1 MRALS
6 PLSLLLICWAL
17 SIAIALLALAS
28 PEAFDLLPTF
38 MAREELTRAA
48 FTPLGAL
55 WLLTALAAWTVGD
68 LAARC
73 ALPRR
78 KPRFTPPDLPRAA
91 RLTFLANLVL
101 LGTTLLW
108 ITLTALQLGGFRQ
121 LLLLAAA
128 EALTARDFLLQNKL
142 FTGMRLFYAALPATG
157 CLAAALLATRQLPR
171 RERHLCR
178 LTLLL
183 NTVALALLPIVMS
196 QRLLLLQFTLSAY
209 LVTCLIRRRLVAL
222 PWLITGAAL
231 FLAVWTLRETLTN
244 PSVSTEAVPIG
255 LQKLAFYMV
264 NDLWNALAPLSA
276 DTPLAWGGI
285 SLHGLSVLTFTDG
298 LVDQALAPLTPAI
311 DAIKG
316 GGDFPLLT
324 APFVDFGPFGG
335 ALFLLLTG
343 FLLRVLFHRAQAT
356 LLAAATYAQM
366 GAALLFSSHAPYLLH
381 QNLLASLLV
390 IALVCRLSRAKPQA
404 KAQVIPLPRRHE
416 KILHAAA

>member
-6 PLSLLLICWAL
+6 PLSLVLICWAL
-17 SIAIALLALAS
+17 TLAVALVALTS
-28 PEAFDLLPTF
+28 PRAFDLMPAF
-38 MAREELTRAA
+38 MAREDITLAA

-55 WLLTALAAWTVGD
+55 WLFTALAAWTVGD
-68 LAARC
+68 LAART

-78 KPRFTPPDLPRAA
+78 SPRFIPPDLARAA
-91 RLTFLANLVL
+91 RLTFLANLLL

-108 ITLTALQLGGFRQ
+108 ITLTALQLGGFRR
-121 LLLLAAA
+121 LLILTAA

-157 CLAAALLATRQLPR
+157 CLAAALLATGALPDRAR
-171 RERHLCR
+171 RLCR

-183 NTVALALLPIVMS
+183 NAIALTLLPIVMS

-222 PWLITGAAL
+222 PWLILGAAL
-231 FLAVWTLRETLTN
+231 FLGVWSLREALTN
-244 PSVSTEAVPIG
+244 PAISTDAVPIG

-264 NDLWNALAPLSA
+264 NDLWNAVAPLA
-276 DTPLAWGGI
+276 TETPPTWGGI
-285 SLHGLSVLTFTDG
+285 TLHGVAVLTFTDG
-298 LVDQALAPLTPAI
+298 VVDQALAPLAPAL

-324 APFVDFGPFGG
+324 APYVDFGPFGA
-335 ALFLLLTG
+335 ALFLLLAG
-343 FLLRVLFHRAQAT
+343 FTLRILFHRARAT
-356 LLAAATYAQM
+356 LLAAAIYAQC

-390 IALVCRLSRAKPQA
+390 IALICHLSRR
-404 KAQVIPLPRRHE
+404 KAAPTAQIIPLPMQQTEALHE
-416 KILHAAA
+416 AA

>member
-6 PLSLLLICWAL
+6 PLSLLLICWSL
-17 SIAIALLALAS
+17 TIAIALAALS
-28 PEAFDLLPTF
+28 LPKAFDLLPTF
-38 MAREELTRAA
+38 MAREDITPAA

-68 LAARC
+68 LAARST
-73 ALPRR
+73 LPRR
-78 KPRFTPPDLPRAA
+78 RPRLSLPDLPRAA
-91 RLTFLANLVL
+91 HLTFTVNLVL

-121 LLLLAAA
+121 LLLLTAA

-157 CLAAALLATRQLPR
+157 CLAAALLATGQLPR
-171 RERHLCR
+171 APRTLCR

-183 NTVALALLPIVMS
+183 NATALTLLPIVMS

-209 LVTCLIRRRLVAL
+209 IVTCLVRRRLIAL

-231 FLAVWTLRETLTN
+231 FLIVWTLREALTN
-244 PSVSTEAVPIG
+244 PSVTTEAFPVG

-264 NDLWNALAPLSA
+264 NDLWNAFAPLDA
-276 DTPLAWGGI
+276 NTPLTWGAVT
-285 SLHGLSVLTFTDG
+285 LHGLSVLTFTDG
-298 LVDQALAPLTPAI
+298 LVAQAIAPLTPAL

-324 APFVDFGPFGG
+324 APFVDFGPFGA
-335 ALFLLLTG
+335 ALFLLVTG
-343 FLLRVLFHRAQAT
+343 FALRLLFHRALAT
-356 LLAAATYAQM
+356 LLAAATYAQF
-366 GAALLFSSHAPYLLH
+366 GAALLFSSHGPYLLH

-390 IALVCRLSRAKPQA
+390 IALICRLSRARPA
-404 KAQVIPLPRRHE
+404 VKAQIIPLPTPKKQVLHE
-416 KILHAAA
+416 AA